1 MKNIILFLSVLLTF
15 CFAFTAV
22 QKSAAQDKKMIK
34 FIAGEQE
41 FPAVL
46 YDTPAANALYAQL
59 PLTLTFEDFNGIEK
73 IAYMD
78 NKLPTEGEK
87 MEFDPNVGDLCLYAP
102 WGNLSLFYKDFR
114 NSKGLVSLGRL
125 NSGIEFFAGQEND
138 FVVRIEKVE

>member
-41 FPAVL
+41 FSAVL

-87 MEFDPNVGDLCLYAP
+87 MEFDPN
-102 WGNLSLFYKDFR
+102 
-114 NSKGLVSLGRL
+114 GRL